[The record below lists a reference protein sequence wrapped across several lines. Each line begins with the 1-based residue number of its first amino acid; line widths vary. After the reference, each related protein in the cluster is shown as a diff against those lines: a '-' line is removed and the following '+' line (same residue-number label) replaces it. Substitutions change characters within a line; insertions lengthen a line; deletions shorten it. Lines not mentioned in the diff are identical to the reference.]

1 MNQSE
6 LNFKENNKKCVWCT
20 WQGLEFYWEINSC
33 TICISDDSYQN
44 IFVPEE
50 ANSALVR
57 KEIVSFIKEA
67 FNV

>member
-20 WQGLEFYWEINSC
+20 WQGVEFYWEINSC
-33 TICISDDSYQN
+33 RICISDDYEDL
-44 IFVPEE
+44 FVPEN

-57 KEIVSFIKEA
+57 REIVSWVKGA